1 MSTKFMELSVQSAQE
16 RVEVVYNQ
24 NFSNLF
30 ELLYDN
36 LELGHREVRLLTPE
50 NFDGET
56 PLHLDLSQ
64 SRGWD
69 EALLL
74 DGISCF
80 LIDFLDNDKDCC
92 LVGVERLVRTAKMN
106 THGRSKKTVRSFDYV
121 YTCHTSEERSLVKN
135 FIWPATFQQ
144 NFFVV
149 TRCAPFDLLEI
160 NLAQLCKFWTDNA
173 RVIVLSAMD
182 DDTYLTIR
190 TSEV

>member
-1 MSTKFMELSVQSAQE
+1 MRTKFMELSVQSAQE

-36 LELGHREVRLLTPE
+36 LELEHREVRLLTPE
-50 NFDGET
+50 HFDGET

-74 DGISCF
+74 DGISDF

-121 YTCHTSEERSLVKN
+121 YTCHTSEDRDLVEN
-135 FIWPATFQQ
+135 FILTATFQQ

-149 TRCAPFDLLEI
+149 TRCAPLDLLEI